1 MWSGISLHMYVQ
13 FKSMN
18 ILLGNDNDNESLST
32 LFIRQL
38 WKYTCHFQLHNSIQM
53 MFIDKLDSIH

>member
-18 ILLGNDNDNESLST
+18 ILLGNDNDNESL
-32 LFIRQL
+32 
-38 WKYTCHFQLHNSIQM
+38 YTFH
-53 MFIDKLDSIH
+53 